1 MILVYHCF
9 KRFTRPKNIIKFNK
23 LLKLLAEQ
31 SGQLLN
37 VTSLAKT
44 VGLAKQTVEEYLF
57 ILENTYIIKLVP
69 PFSRS
74 SKVEVNKAPK
84 IFFYDTGLLQMLW
97 LSSFANV
104 NIGNIFET
112 SVFAEL
118 VKKYGTENI
127 RFWRNKNQN
136 EIDFIL
142 KQRTEIISIEVKES
156 FYNFRYSS
164 MKPFLNNLCRQCV
177 CFHPSTFSVI
187 FLWPFQYR
195 SLPQTPIYDF
205 RKLRPPAPAPISQQI
220 ILSFLGS

>member
-1 MILVYHCF
+1 MISVYHCF

-177 CFHPSTFSVI
+177 CSHLSI
-187 FLWPFQYR
+187 FL
-195 SLPQTPIYDF
+195 
-205 RKLRPPAPAPISQQI
+205 I
-220 ILSFLGS
+220 IFL